1 MDLGYCSIRL
11 NIWFASFRWRARS
24 LFRLWQSA
32 GHESTIDFQGS
43 YQPPCALDSFGV
55 FVYFGNLTP
64 RGYTGVARFLAL
76 RFFAVTVEGWFETV
90 LNAMAS
96 RHFRSEGSTSNFRSG
111 EFLFVNRS
119 KIRAD
124 KLHTVVWKSCL
135 VCSILYK
142 VSRNIFIALI
152 LNIEIVKKVRIQKDR
167 FNCQVI
173 RNLCQ

>member
-43 YQPPCALDSFGV
+43 YQPPCALDSFGA

-111 EFLFVNRS
+111 ELLS
-119 KIRAD
+119 LIEGWIRAD
-124 KLHTVVWKSCL
+124 KLHTAVWKSCL
-135 VCSILYK
+135 VCSILYR
-142 VSRNIFIALI
+142 VSWNIFIVSI
-152 LNIEIVKKVRIQKDR
+152 LNIEIIKKVRIQEDR
-167 FNCQVI
+167 FNYHVI
-173 RNLCQ
+173 RNLIQ